1 MNIGVLV
8 PVLSDKDAVG
18 ADALEM
24 AAALERLGHR
34 VRVFAQTTIGR
45 VGRTSKP
52 GALAEF
58 VAAPDALAIY
68 HFSFGWPAALP
79 LLGSLKCR
87 RVVRYHNITPPQFF
101 EGYSPEYMAACASGR
116 AEIAPLAKLD
126 CELYLGASPFNVE
139 DFLDAGVDAART
151 AVLPPFNRLDRL
163 LHAQADL
170 ALLDRFRDRAATWL
184 SVGRLAPNKAH
195 LNLID
200 AFAAYRM
207 TYDPAARL
215 LVVGRADP
223 RLAKYTDALR
233 ARIDQLR
240 LRDAVHFLSD
250 VNDGQLKAAYL
261 VADALV
267 SLSEHEGFCVPLAE
281 AMALGTPIVAYGAG
295 AVAWTSGDAAL
306 VWDERDPHLYAA
318 SVARL
323 REDASLRRLLRERGL
338 ARAHDAFSTEALVRE
353 LDEVLGRFA

>member
-45 VGRTSKP
+45 VGKTAKP
-52 GALAEF
+52 AALADF
-58 VAAPDALAIY
+58 VGAPDDLAIY

-79 LLGSLKCR
+79 LLGSLRCQR
-87 RVVRYHNITPPQFF
+87 IVRYHNITPPQFF
-101 EGYSPEYMAACASGR
+101 DGYSPEYMAACASGR
-116 AEIAPLAKLD
+116 AEIEPLAKLD

-139 DFLDAGVDAART
+139 DFLRAGVDPVRT
-151 AVLPPFNRLDRL
+151 AVLPPFNRTDRL

-170 ALLDRFRDRAATWL
+170 ALLDRFRDGAGTWL

-195 LNLID
+195 LDLID
-200 AFAAYRM
+200 AFAAYRGA
-207 TYDPAARL
+207 YDPAARL

-223 RLAKYTDALR
+223 RLAKYSEALR

-240 LRDAVHFLSD
+240 LGDAVHFLSD

-261 VADALV
+261 AADALV
-267 SLSEHEGFCVPLAE
+267 SRSEHEGFCVPIAE
-281 AMALGTPIVAYGAG
+281 AMALGTPVVAFAAG
-295 AVAWTSGDAAL
+295 AIAWTTSDAGL
-306 VWDERDPHLYAA
+306 VWDERDPYLYAA

-338 ARAHDAFSTEALVRE
+338 ARVHDAFSTDALVGS
-353 LDEVLGRFA
+353 LGEVLGRFA